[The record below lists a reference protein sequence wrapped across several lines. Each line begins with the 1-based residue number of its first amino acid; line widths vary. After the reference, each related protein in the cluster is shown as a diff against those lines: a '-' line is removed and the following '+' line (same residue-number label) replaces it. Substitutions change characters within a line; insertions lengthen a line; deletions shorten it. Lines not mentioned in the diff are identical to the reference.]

1 MTEREKLRL
10 AQEQSQSQWKKETEA
25 KAKADKDQKSAQA
38 AARLDQVISSSS
50 VKKAVDTK
58 SAQVASRLDT
68 GTYAVNTGTQK
79 RLVEQEKNRKS
90 TEAIERLN
98 QPATAKTRGTGF
110 HSGGGFGSQQS
121 IRRPLGSTILDA
133 ANYGAGQ
140 FVVPVATAIDVGANM
155 IVDPLMDV
163 IGFVRQKNPEN
174 TLLGKGLTGI
184 TDATADFLDWT
195 KRETLGSQARAYAD
209 AGDSKAGRTLVD
221 LGAGVVSALPNAA
234 LAMMSGGASV
244 GGQLAVQPVGIS
256 GTVANA
262 ASKMLKNPL
271 AKVSFVR
278 NFGSGFEEAKA
289 SGASDTEALMSAG
302 LSGMMNAMVE
312 ASGGIEALPGKA
324 GAGFRA
330 WAGSALQEGL
340 EEPVQG
346 VISNAVS
353 KGVYDHARP
362 FASLTDENAV
372 LNPYRAGREFAMGTA
387 VGAIVG
393 GGEMLG
399 NTVAGKI
406 SLTDLPKIKMRD
418 FTNRNSPV
426 FLNLAYSDVETQTAI
441 MQQTHQDMVES
452 GSVVQIPDD
461 TLSRVEQYYPD
472 LRTMKKKDRT
482 PILKQKM
489 SELKT
494 ELRMFLDGLKDTK
507 YEFEV
512 NGYILD
518 ARLYDTGVRE
528 VMEKV
533 TQDKAAM
540 LHHSDKIFQNA
551 RYLYSTPDYDGD
563 ENVYRWN
570 YFYSPVQIGDETVGV
585 RVAVRDMVKT
595 NESQIYNWGIKQD
608 ATLGGGGGVKNA
620 SHTDASSVASE
631 NSISGF
637 LPTVNGVN
645 LANQHAWQMPV
656 WPVGNLVI
664 PMQTQAEILRQMEAV
679 RAQHQKE
686 LEEAELERAFLRG
699 FNLEE

>member
-25 KAKADKDQKSAQA
+25 KAKADKDQKSAQV
-38 AARLDQVISSSS
+38 AARLDQVISSPS

-90 TEAIERLN
+90 TQAIERLN
-98 QPATAKTRGTGF
+98 QQVAPDTRGTGF
-110 HSGGGFGSQQS
+110 RSGGGFGSQQS
-121 IRRPLGSTILDA
+121 IRRPLGSTILDV

-271 AKVSFVR
+271 AKVSFIR

-289 SGASDTEALMSAG
+289 SGASDAEALTAAG
-302 LSGMMNAMVE
+302 LSGLMNSMVE
-312 ASGGIEALPGKA
+312 VSGGIEALPGKA

-330 WAGSALQEGL
+330 WLGSALQEGL

-346 VISNAVS
+346 VVSNAVS
-353 KGVYDHARP
+353 KGIYDPARP
-362 FASLTDENAV
+362 VVSLTDPYAV
-372 LNPYRAGREFAMGTA
+372 INPYRMGQEFALGTA
-387 VGAIVG
+387 
-393 GGEMLG
+393 
-399 NTVAGKI
+399 
-406 SLTDLPKIKMRD
+406 
-418 FTNRNSPV
+418 
-426 FLNLAYSDVETQTAI
+426 
-441 MQQTHQDMVES
+441 
-452 GSVVQIPDD
+452 
-461 TLSRVEQYYPD
+461 
-472 LRTMKKKDRT
+472 
-482 PILKQKM
+482 
-489 SELKT
+489 
-494 ELRMFLDGLKDTK
+494 
-507 YEFEV
+507 
-512 NGYILD
+512 
-518 ARLYDTGVRE
+518 
-528 VMEKV
+528 
-533 TQDKAAM
+533 
-540 LHHSDKIFQNA
+540 
-551 RYLYSTPDYDGD
+551 YDGD
-563 ENVYRWN
+563 ANVYRWN

-585 RVAVRDMVKT
+585 RVAVRDMAT
-595 NESQIYNWGIKQD
+595 PLESQIYNWGIKQD
-608 ATLGGGGGVKNA
+608 ATLGGGGRGQNRIPN
-620 SHTDASSVASE
+620 DASSVASE

-645 LANQHAWQMPV
+645 LADQYAWQMPV
-656 WPVGNLVI
+656 WPVGNMGVPI
-664 PMQTQAEILRQMEAV
+664 QTQAEILRQMEAV
-679 RAQHQKE
+679 QAQHRKE

-699 FNLEE
+699 FILGSELADCELEVYINLNM